1 MKRYFINPELK
12 KSSAIILLLNLIFF
26 TGMLLTV
33 KMYYDS
39 LRRDYIKT
47 FGTVVAE
54 VSKSNPEIIKEIMP
68 AIVKGVDDKDEQSG
82 MLMLEQYGITE
93 DLENG
98 LFPYINK
105 TYAKYKF
112 FVFIQIF
119 TVTAVLFVLNYIHHG
134 YFYERIRRFN
144 IGAKKILQGDYDISM
159 PEDREGDFSKLSTSF
174 NSMSEIIRNNF
185 DELKKEKTFL
195 VNLLSDISHQL
206 KTPLSSMIVYND
218 ILLNK
223 HVSKEQSNVFL
234 LNSRN
239 QMYRMNWLIK
249 SLLRLARLDAGAIQF
264 NMELQ
269 SLNETVMYSL
279 EALDEKIENTGVK
292 VNVNQKNEVIFS
304 HDREWICEAL
314 MNVLKNCIEHVRED
328 GIINITIME
337 NPIYR
342 RIAISDNGEG
352 IPEAD
357 LPNIFKRFYRARNSK
372 DKESIGIGLALA
384 KSIVESHNGII
395 VVNSILGKGST
406 FTITFLKY

>member
-1 MKRYFINPELK
+1 
-12 KSSAIILLLNLIFF
+12 
-26 TGMLLTV
+26 
-33 KMYYDS
+33 
-39 LRRDYIKT
+39 
-47 FGTVVAE
+47 
-54 VSKSNPEIIKEIMP
+54 
-68 AIVKGVDDKDEQSG
+68 
-82 MLMLEQYGITE
+82 
-93 DLENG
+93 
-98 LFPYINK
+98 
-105 TYAKYKF
+105 
-112 FVFIQIF
+112 
-119 TVTAVLFVLNYIHHG
+119 
-134 YFYERIRRFN
+134 
-144 IGAKKILQGDYDISM
+144 M

-174 NSMSEIIRNNF
+174 NSMREIIRNNF

-223 HVSKEQSNVFL
+223 HVSKEQSDVFL

-395 VVNSILGKGST
+395 VANSILGKGST